1 MIKNIIIFMNFARDH
16 LNKGLFFNDNNN
28 NNNNIDN
35 SWEAMGIF
43 SNSTRMKV
51 TKIVK
56 LR

>member
-1 MIKNIIIFMNFARDH
+1 MNFARDR
-16 LNKGLFFNDNNN
+16 LNKGLFF